1 MPKDSEAGFFD
12 FAKGLAAL
20 GTAAFEGVATAVTL
34 ASASARR
41 ASQEADRRKTLSLL
55 NQHHDTAEVYKANLS
70 ITKAAGFPDLKH
82 FMESFYTRYCDD
94 LDTRGTRFPVF
105 EIRDAILL
113 AAGELYAQER
123 LDRVPVQKQFTD
135 PIQEA
140 EYRDEMLARLKK
152 VSSPE
157 TLLVIDKRVRE
168 AFLDF
173 TLKLPR
179 VAIDFTDE
187 DADDDPTQPTISLL
201 DVLPNVGELLD
212 ALILPLYSPDV
223 IELGLF
229 SEVRAAIQR
238 NADDASARLKV
249 HIGKPS
255 DHPGS
260 SSDVVV
266 DLLGGTVFAKIFTAR
281 VPFTLPD
288 EQRFAGHWII
298 APPGRGKTTLLH
310 TLVTDDFEKDAA
322 VILMDSK
329 GDLIEPI
336 KNLAVIKDRLLLIEP
351 NPDAAFALNPLD
363 ISHSNVMQAVGLIE
377 YIMAGL
383 LDAKFTAL
391 QSTLFRNV
399 VPAIIEAIPNPT
411 LDTFKEVMVR
421 GLPNLEKLNPH
432 ARQFFE
438 NRETGFHSKTYDSTR
453 KEVVWRLDYLL
464 TNPVMRSMFSATHT
478 RLDLGKEMDT
488 GKVIIINN
496 SKAILGDE
504 GAEFFGRFFVALIAR
519 AAQQRSGKPA
529 ATKKP
534 CYVYI
539 DECQSVIA
547 KDTRIPILLD
557 ECRSQKIA
565 LVLAHQRTAQL
576 TPPVLDAVANCAI
589 RMANSDDEAKYLS
602 SKLRMDAQV
611 LQSLPR
617 GTFGAFVRD
626 LTPQGIQLKVS
637 KVDFDALPKM
647 TDADSDAI
655 RARMKTDFASTPPST
670 SDTSPPAAP
679 AAQHQ
684 GTKAAPA
691 SESTTSDAETPSPD
705 DPGEPADKW

>member
-1 MPKDSEAGFFD
+1 MPKDPEAGFLD

-20 GTAAFEGVATAVTL
+20 GTAAFEGIATALTL

-41 ASQEADRRKTLSLL
+41 ASREADRRKTLSLL

-82 FMESFYTRYCDD
+82 FMESFYTRYCDE
-94 LDTRGTRFPVF
+94 LDARGTRFPVY
-105 EIRDAILL
+105 EIRDAMLS
-113 AAGELYAQER
+113 AAGNLYAQER
-123 LDRVPVQKQFTD
+123 LDRVPVQKTFTD
-135 PIQEA
+135 PIHEA
-140 EYRDEMLARLKK
+140 EFRDEMLARLRK
-152 VSSPE
+152 VSNPD
-157 TLLVIDKRVRE
+157 TLAVIDNRLRE

-173 TLKLPR
+173 TLMLPR

-187 DADDDPTQPTISLL
+187 DAVDEPTKPTISLL
-201 DVLPNVGELLD
+201 DVVPSVGELLD
-212 ALILPLYSPDV
+212 ALILPLYRPDV

-229 SEVRAAIQR
+229 SEVRAAIQQ
-238 NADDASARLKV
+238 NADDASVRLKV

-266 DLLGGTVFAKIFTAR
+266 DILGGTVFAKIFTAR

-310 TLVTDDFEKDAA
+310 TLVVDDLQKDAA
-322 VILMDSK
+322 IVLMDSK

-336 KNLAVIKDRLLLIEP
+336 KNLASIKDRLLLIEP

-363 ISHSNVMQAVGLIE
+363 VSHTNVTQAVGLIE

-391 QSTLFRNV
+391 QTTLFRNV
-399 VPAIIEAIPNPT
+399 IPAIIEAIPNPT

-421 GLPNLEKLNPH
+421 GLPNLDKLNPH

-438 NRETGFHSKTYDSTR
+438 NRETGFNSKTYDSTR

-478 RLDLGKEMDT
+478 RLNLGKEIDA

-519 AAQQRSGKPA
+519 AAQQRAGRPA
-529 ATKKP
+529 ASKKP

-547 KDTRIPILLD
+547 KDAKIPVLLD

-565 LVLAHQRTAQL
+565 LILAHQRTAQL

-602 SKLRMDAQV
+602 SKLRMPAEV
-611 LQSLPR
+611 LQALPR

-637 KVDFDALPKM
+637 KVDLDALPKM
-647 TDADSDAI
+647 TDAEIGAI
-655 RARMKTDFASTPPST
+655 HAQMKTDFASTPPQA
-670 SDTSPPAAP
+670 SDTLQPAAP
-679 AAQHQ
+679 AARPQAV
-684 GTKAAPA
+684 KAAP
-691 SESTTSDAETPSPD
+691 PSPPTTPNPVTPGAA

>member
-1 MPKDSEAGFFD
+1 MSPSDVFTPFWQRFSNRPTRTVEE
-12 FAKGLAAL
+12 L
-20 GTAAFEGVATAVTL
+20 
-34 ASASARR
+34 RR
-41 ASQEADRRKTLSLL
+41 LL
-55 NQHHDTAEVYKANLS
+55 TPQSFS
-70 ITKAAGFPDLKH
+70 IPD
-82 FMESFYTRYCDD
+82 E
-94 LDTRGTRFPVF
+94 TRF
-105 EIRDAILL
+105 
-113 AAGELYAQER
+113 
-123 LDRVPVQKQFTD
+123 
-135 PIQEA
+135 
-140 EYRDEMLARLKK
+140 
-152 VSSPE
+152 S
-157 TLLVIDKRVRE
+157 
-168 AFLDF
+168 
-173 TLKLPR
+173 
-179 VAIDFTDE
+179 
-187 DADDDPTQPTISLL
+187 
-201 DVLPNVGELLD
+201 
-212 ALILPLYSPDV
+212 
-223 IELGLF
+223 
-229 SEVRAAIQR
+229 
-238 NADDASARLKV
+238 
-249 HIGKPS
+249 
-255 DHPGS
+255 
-260 SSDVVV
+260 
-266 DLLGGTVFAKIFTAR
+266 
-281 VPFTLPD
+281 
-288 EQRFAGHWII
+288 GHWII

-310 TLVTDDFEKDAA
+310 TLIADDLEKDAA
-322 VILMDSK
+322 IVLMDSK

-336 KNLAVIKDRLLLIEP
+336 KNLASIEDRLLLIEP

-363 ISHSNVMQAVGLIE
+363 VSHTNVTQAVGLIE

-421 GLPNLEKLNPH
+421 GLPNLDKLNPH
-432 ARQFFE
+432 AQQFFE

-478 RLDLGKEMDT
+478 RLDLGKEMDA

-557 ECRSQKIA
+557 ECRSQHIA
-565 LVLAHQRTAQL
+565 LILAHQRTAQL

-602 SKLRMDAQV
+602 SKLRMDTEV
-611 LQSLPR
+611 LQSLPQ

-647 TDADSDAI
+647 TDAEFDTI
-655 RARMKTDFASTPPST
+655 RARMKTDFASTPPSP
-670 SDTSPPAAP
+670 SDTLQPAAP
-679 AAQHQ
+679 AAQPQ
-684 GTKAAPA
+684 AIKAAPSSQSNA
-691 SESTTSDAETPSPD
+691 SDAETTSAD
-705 DPGEPADKW
+705 DPGEPSDNW